1 MVALNML
8 RWTMAW
14 DWPGE
19 VLTVREYRM
28 MEHDL
33 IAQKRTAYALEEL
46 DSAERAVIEADL
58 RQSEAHRLEIEELRA
73 LAAAVTGALATEK
86 QPEMSE
92 IQHLA
97 IESTLQKLTEDH
109 ERTTRMRLRRQRL
122 AFWVPTSLAACALLA
137 SGVTLMMLSAQNSH
151 NAPIEGAS
159 IIEREIEAPGI
170 RLPSGAAPTVRAQRN
185 RGVNEVINAY
195 NEVIRM
201 SPAVGVPTVSGPHVD
216 TLTAADA
223 DFVHAFHPA
232 AVTPL
237 STFPLTV
244 DTSTVP
250 FVGRFIQRGVL
261 PPRETVHVE
270 SMINAFAYEDVR
282 KIESDKPL
290 AVKTEISE
298 CPWHAGHKLAR
309 IVIKARNAGPDGD
322 PAMIVAEEVRLR
334 VEFNPARVASYRLIG
349 YENRLPVAG
358 RTQREERT
366 DLKAGHTLTAL
377 YEIVPVGNF
386 GKLHGP
392 ASDLLKYQQ
401 PAKFTYAADSDELF
415 TVMLRFRSE
424 EEPLEQVVEAPA
436 IDPGLRLADA
446 STDFRFAAAVAQF
459 GLVLLDSPTKGEATL
474 KSVRDLA
481 EQALGAD
488 ATGDRARFIRLLE
501 QAGDI
506 GIN

>member
-1 MVALNML
+1 
-8 RWTMAW
+8 
-14 DWPGE
+14 
-19 VLTVREYRM
+19 

-33 IAQKRTAYALEEL
+33 IAQKRTAYALGEL

-58 RQSEAHRLEIEELRA
+58 RQSEAHRLEVEELRA
-73 LAAAVTGALATEK
+73 LAAAVTDVLTSET

-109 ERTTRMRLRRQRL
+109 EQTARMRLRRQRL

-137 SGVTLMMLSAQNSH
+137 SGITLMMLSSAHH
-151 NAPIEGAS
+151 NNTPIDGPS
-159 IIEREIEAPGI
+159 IAGELEVPGI
-170 RLPSGAAPTVRAQRN
+170 QLQPSASAVRAQRN
-185 RGVNEVINAY
+185 RSINEVINAY
-195 NEVIRM
+195 NDVIRM
-201 SPAVGVPTVSGPHVD
+201 TPPSGVPTVSGPHVD
-216 TLTAADA
+216 TLTTADA
-223 DFVHAFHPA
+223 EFVHAFHPA
-232 AVTPL
+232 ALTPL

-244 DTSTVP
+244 ETATVP
-250 FVGRFIQRGVL
+250 FVGRFIQRGIL

-270 SMINAFAYEDVR
+270 SMINAFAYEDAQ

-309 IVIKARNAGPDGD
+309 VVIKAKNISTPGD
-322 PAMIVAEEVRLR
+322 PSTIVASEVRLR
-334 VEFNPARVASYRLIG
+334 VEFNPARVSSYRLIG
-349 YENRLPVAG
+349 YENRLPIAG
-358 RTQREERT
+358 QTPREDRT

-386 GKLHGP
+386 GKLNSS
-392 ASDLLKYQQ
+392 AADLLKYQQ

-424 EEPLEQVVEAPA
+424 EDPLEQVVEAPA
-436 IDPGLRLADA
+436 IDPGLRFADA

-459 GLVLLDSPTKGEATL
+459 GLVLLDSPTKGEANL
-474 KSVRDLA
+474 KTVRDLA
-481 EQALGAD
+481 EQAIGTD
-488 ATGDRARFIRLLE
+488 TTGDRARFIRLVE
-501 QAGDI
+501 QASDI
-506 GIN
+506 VIN